1 MVAPTFW
8 LRKHL
13 DLALRGFLFAIFS
26 TSCLSVRRF
35 ALLATSDK
43 SERET
48 VRCCTQVT
56 TRGCA
61 SSCVPTS
68 TFPPLTFFLFF
79 ESYSSQIPQPT
90 SERETKQQTQGE
102 IRSVQKALFSK
113 MRNILKAWLLR
124 NNFGQNLQ
132 LHPSIMEETSQI
144 DLFFLS
150 IVARTVAF
158 GEVTVRECLLMYGL

>member
-8 LRKHL
+8 LGRKHP

-68 TFPPLTFFLFF
+68 TFPPLTFFLF
-79 ESYSSQIPQPT
+79 SNPIRHKIPLPT
-90 SERETKQQTQGE
+90 SEKKENNKYKVRYVLCVEGFIWQDEKLLQGLACTKQ
-102 IRSVQKALFSK
+102 L
-113 MRNILKAWLLR
+113 WLDPPVPTIKSWRRHHTLICS
-124 NNFGQNLQ
+124 F
-132 LHPSIMEETSQI
+132 
-144 DLFFLS
+144 
-150 IVARTVAF
+150 
-158 GEVTVRECLLMYGL
+158 